1 MSDSASTDIP
11 IYDKGPLESI
21 RVLELGSLLAGP
33 FAGRLLGDFGAE
45 VIKLES
51 PDAPDLMR
59 QWGPHQYKGRGLL
72 WPIQSRNKK
81 CITLNLREAAGR
93 DILRR
98 LVAHSD
104 VLIENFRPGTM
115 EKWGLGWDELSTL
128 NPRLVMTRVSGFG
141 QTGPYRERAGFGSV
155 GEAIGGV
162 RYVTG
167 FPDRPPVR
175 IGVSLGDSLA
185 AMFATIGTLAA
196 IEHRH
201 RSGRGQMVD
210 CAIYESIFALMES
223 VITEYDKLGAVRERL
238 GLILPKVAPSN
249 VYPTRDDRLLIVA
262 ANQDAVFKRLAIVM
276 GQPELAEDPRYATHA
291 ARGERQHEVDEIV
304 AAWTRKHDSGELWT
318 ILNDGGVPAG
328 PIYSAADI
336 AEDEQYRARGAI
348 RTMNDPEMGDLKMP
362 GIVPRLSETPGVLKW
377 TGPARPGTHNREI
390 YGELLG
396 IGDDELTRLGEAGII

>member
-1 MSDSASTDIP
+1 MNDIP
-11 IYDKGPLESI
+11 RYDHGPLEGI
-21 RVLELGSLLAGP
+21 RVLELGTLLAGP

-45 VIKLES
+45 VIKVES

-59 QWGPHQYKGRGLL
+59 EWGAHRYQGRGLL

-81 CITLNLREAAGR
+81 CITLNLREPKGRELFARIAAR
-93 DILRR
+93 C
-98 LVAHSD
+98 D

-115 EKWGLGWDELSTL
+115 EKWGLGWEDLSQL

-155 GEAIGGV
+155 GEAIGGI
-162 RYVTG
+162 RYITG

-175 IGVSLGDSLA
+175 VGISLGDALA

-196 IEHRH
+196 LEHRH

-210 CAIYESIFALMES
+210 CAIYEAVFALMES
-223 VITEYDKLGAVRERL
+223 VVTEYDKLGVVRERM
-238 GLILPKVAPSN
+238 GLVLPKVAPSN
-249 VYPTRDDRLLIVA
+249 VYPTRDGRLLIVA
-262 ANQDAVFKRLAIVM
+262 ANQDAVFRRLAVAM
-276 GQPELAEDPRYATHA
+276 GQPELADDPRYATHV
-291 ARGERQHEVDEIV
+291 ARGERQYELDDIV
-304 AAWTRKHDSGELWT
+304 AAWTRNHDAARLWS
-318 ILNDGGVPAG
+318 ILNEAGVPAG

-336 AEDEQYRARGAI
+336 ATDEQYRARGAI
-348 RTMNDPEMGDLKMP
+348 RTMVDPELGEIKMP

-390 YGELLG
+390 YGEWLG
-396 IGDDELTRLGEAGII
+396 IDDIELKRLADAGII